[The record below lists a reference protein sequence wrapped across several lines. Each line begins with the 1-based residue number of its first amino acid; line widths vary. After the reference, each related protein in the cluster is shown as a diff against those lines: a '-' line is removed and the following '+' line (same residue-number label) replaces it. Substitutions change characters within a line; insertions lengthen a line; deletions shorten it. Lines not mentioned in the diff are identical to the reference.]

1 MQELLHEEKT
11 FDKIDFS
18 GKKLAGTEFNAC
30 MFKSC
35 NFANSSCSRA
45 IFIDC
50 VFDTCNLGM
59 ANLDQ
64 AKLENVV
71 FRNSKLL
78 GLNFSRCVDF
88 LFSVSFF
95 HCNLDFTSY
104 TGKKL
109 KKTVFDTCSIKE
121 ANFAE
126 CDLSEASFINC
137 DLYQTLFN
145 RTNLTKADFRTAYN
159 YAIDLE
165 LNNAKKAKFSSAGL
179 SGLLAKYDLVIE

>member
-1 MQELLHEEKT
+1 MSALLHEEET
-11 FDKIDFS
+11 FDKNDFS

-30 MFKSC
+30 TFKNC
-35 NFANSSCSRA
+35 NFSETSFSGALL
-45 IFIDC
+45 IDC
-50 VFDTCNLGM
+50 VLDTCNLGL

-64 AKLENVV
+64 AKLQTVV

-78 GLNFSRCVDF
+78 GLNFSRCDNF
-88 LFSVSFF
+88 LFSVAFY
-95 HCNLDFTSY
+95 HCNLDY
-104 TGKKL
+104 TGYVGKKL
-109 KKTVFDTCSIKE
+109 KKTTFDTCSIKE

-126 CDLSEASFINC
+126 CDLTEATFHNC

-145 RTNLTKADFRTAYN
+145 RTNITKTDFRTAYN

-165 LNNAKKAKFSSAGL
+165 LNTAKKARFSAAGL

>member
-1 MQELLHEEKT
+1 MELLHEEEL

-18 GKKLAGTEFNAC
+18 GKKLAGIEFNAC
-30 MFKSC
+30 TFKNC
-35 NFANSSCSRA
+35 NFAESSFA
-45 IFIDC
+45 GALFIDC
-50 VFDTCNLGM
+50 TFETCNLGL

-64 AKLENVV
+64 AKLQTVA

-78 GLNFSRCVDF
+78 GLNFSRCDNF
-88 LFSVSFF
+88 LFAISFY
-95 HCNLDFTSY
+95 HCNLDFSSY
-104 TGKKL
+104 VGKKL
-109 KKTVFDTCSIKE
+109 KKTTFDTCSIKE

-126 CDLSEASFINC
+126 CDLSEAAFLNC

-145 RTNLTKADFRTAYN
+145 RTNLTKTDFRTAYN

-165 LNNAKKAKFSSAGL
+165 QNPAKKAKFSSAGL